1 MPQDPVFDPGATVV
15 SVLREALRDH
25 HLDEHEVDGKIAVAM
40 GKAGFADGEQATGVL
55 SGGWKKRLAIAR
67 ALVGEPELLLLDE
80 PTNHLD
86 VEGILWLEELL
97 PREPEAFVAVSHDR
111 YFLEAVAGR
120 VIELDRAFA
129 LGLFDV
135 RGRYSRFL
143 EKKDELLA
151 GQAAYQESLRNR
163 VRGELDWLSRKA
175 RARTRKAQAR
185 IDEAQ
190 RLQDELADLDSRS
203 KTSAVGLDF
212 SATERK
218 TKRLV
223 VAEGLTKSYGD
234 REIVRG
240 LDLVLSPGTRL
251 GLLGSNGSGKT
262 TLLRLLTRQEAPDAG
277 TVEHAPGLKVVMFD
291 QHRSRLDP
299 EVSLKRTL
307 APHGDSVVFQGRG
320 LHVAGWAK
328 RFLFRSEQLE
338 TPVGRLSGG
347 EQARVVLARLML
359 RARRPAA
366 PRRAH
371 ERPRH
376 PDARGARGEPARVPG
391 RPRPRHPRPLPARP
405 RLDADPVA
413 RREGRRRAATPTTT
427 SGSEGRRAGGGGA
440 ARGPAAPDR
449 AEADDRRAGRQAPK
463 ARLPRAAR
471 VGRDGGAHP
480 RRRGDARGLPRGGG
494 GSLGGRRPPGPRGAD
509 RGALRRPGR
518 GRPPLRALGRARG
531 EGEGLMPT
539 NQGSIRLFRLAGI
552 DVFLHWSWFVVALYE
567 LQRANEYRSPVWNV
581 AEYLALFAIVT
592 LHEFGHSLACRQVGG
607 TADRIVLWPLG
618 GVAYVDPPQRPGATL
633 WSIAAGPLVNV
644 ALVPVL
650 FGLVLIGRSVGLA
663 ETSPDAAAWLQ
674 CGRGHQRRASSSS
687 TCCPSTRSTAAR
699 SCGRCSGSCWVAP
712 GASPRRASSASWACW
727 RSWAWPCWPAPSG
740 SGSWPRSS
748 P

>member
-1 MPQDPVFDPGATVV
+1 MAELLVSCQELSKAFGAAPLFEGLSLGVFEGDHVGLVGPNGSGKSTLLKILAGLEEPSSGIRAARKRLRVGYVPQDPVFDAGATVV

-25 HLDEHEVDGKIAVAM
+25 HLDEHEREGKVAVAM
-40 GKAGFADGEQATGVL
+40 GKAGFADGGQATAVL

-67 ALVGEPELLLLDE
+67 ALVGEPELVLLDE

-129 LGLFDV
+129 LGLLDV

-203 KTSAVGLDF
+203 KSSAVGLDF

-223 VAEGLTKSYGD
+223 IAEGLTKSYGD
-234 REIVRG
+234 REIVRD

-251 GLLGSNGSGKT
+251 GLLGSNGSGKSS
-262 TLLRLLTRQEAPDAG
+262 LLRLLTRQEAPDAG

-299 EVSLKRTL
+299 GVSLKRTL

-320 LHVAGWAK
+320 VHVAGWAK

-347 EQARVVLARLML
+347 EQARAVLARLML
-359 RARRPAA
+359 EPADLLLLDEPTNDLDIPTLEVLEESLLEFPGALVLVTHDRYLLDRVSTRILALDGQGGAVPYADYDQWDEGRRLASAEAERPAA
-366 PRRAH
+366 
-371 ERPRH
+371 
-376 PDARGARGEPARVPG
+376 
-391 RPRPRHPRPLPARP
+391 RPRPPAAKPATGAPDGKPRKLGYLEQREWDEMEARILAAEQ
-405 RLDADPVA
+405 RLEACREAAADPSVA
-413 RREGRRRAATPTTT
+413 ADHQAL
-427 SGSEGRRAGGGGA
+427 A
-440 ARGPAAPDR
+440 ARIEALSAAQ
-449 AEADDRRAGRQAPK
+449 AEVDGLYARWAELEAK
-463 ARLPRAAR
+463 AR
-471 VGRDGGAHP
+471 G
-480 RRRGDARGLPRGGG
+480 
-494 GSLGGRRPPGPRGAD
+494 
-509 RGALRRPGR
+509 
-518 GRPPLRALGRARG
+518 
-531 EGEGLMPT
+531 
-539 NQGSIRLFRLAGI
+539 
-552 DVFLHWSWFVVALYE
+552 
-567 LQRANEYRSPVWNV
+567 
-581 AEYLALFAIVT
+581 
-592 LHEFGHSLACRQVGG
+592 
-607 TADRIVLWPLG
+607 
-618 GVAYVDPPQRPGATL
+618 
-633 WSIAAGPLVNV
+633 
-644 ALVPVL
+644 
-650 FGLVLIGRSVGLA
+650 
-663 ETSPDAAAWLQ
+663 
-674 CGRGHQRRASSSS
+674 
-687 TCCPSTRSTAAR
+687 
-699 SCGRCSGSCWVAP
+699 
-712 GASPRRASSASWACW
+712 
-727 RSWAWPCWPAPSG
+727 
-740 SGSWPRSS
+740 
-748 P
+748 